1 MSEQSWPYAG
11 DAVTEAE
18 WSAMARLF
26 REVGVV
32 VDVGGQLAVSAVGGQ
47 VQVTVAAGEA
57 FIEGFYYRND
67 DTATLDLDA
76 ADLNQ
81 GRIDL
86 VVVRSDRGEGQA
98 RLAVK
103 TGTPAAEP
111 EAPAVVQDHDGQG
124 VFELA
129 LAEVSVPAA
138 SPEADEVLD
147 VRRFSQ
153 VVGGV
158 QFVTTAE
165 RDALDQLYVGRPV
178 FNTDV
183 NLLEVFD
190 GTEFRRVDQ
199 PDIDTAPLR
208 QEYIGLFAE
217 TNLRLWQL
225 EADVIGE
232 VEGFVGWHGEAFLDG
247 QDEVASETGDISVS
261 RGARLG
267 DGGASL
273 STLPD
278 ENTPIG
284 EEIAGGF
291 FAGVIDTDANSADI
305 DANDTRQNGKRYA
318 LIVSPK
324 AIGEPSSNLQWRTS
338 RTGVAEART
347 RWDGL
352 YVTDHIIGGNAGS
365 LSSFPIFEFCD
376 QVRTSDPVPDDGGSD
391 WYIPAMDELELL
403 YRNLKPGTEDNDVRE
418 RDLEFPDL
426 FQQGENPSSDPQGTA
441 YTASDPQQTTVADFQ
456 GSGGAETLQFEGDSD
471 NNRPWSATEESNDRA
486 WGQIFRGSL
495 AGFQGSRLKDDT
507 SLRCRLVR
515 RVEL

>member
-1 MSEQSWPYAG
+1 MPTTSRAG
-11 DAVTEAE
+11 LPFPDGEDPVDIPGDVGALASRVADLLGATRVTE
-18 WSAMARLF
+18 L
-26 REVGVV
+26 
-32 VDVGGQLAVSAVGGQ
+32 Q
-47 VQVTVAAGEA
+47 
-57 FIEGFYYRND
+57 
-67 DTATLDLDA
+67 
-76 ADLNQ
+76 
-81 GRIDL
+81 
-86 VVVRSDRGEGQA
+86 
-98 RLAVK
+98 
-103 TGTPAAEP
+103 
-111 EAPAVVQDHDGQG
+111 
-124 VFELA
+124 
-129 LAEVSVPAA
+129 
-138 SPEADEVLD
+138 
-147 VRRFSQ
+147 
-153 VVGGV
+153 
-158 QFVTTAE
+158 
-165 RDALDQLYVGRPV
+165 RDALEGNDLYGGRVV
-178 FNTDV
+178 FNTDSGV
-183 NLLEVFD
+183 LEVYNGDAGTWDGVSAATLSQLADVDTAGAQAGQALVFD
-190 GTEFRRVDQ
+190 GNEWVPGESAADLG
-199 PDIDTAPLR
+199 DLGDVDTAGAATGEVLAFDGTGWVADGGYAT
-208 QEYIGLFAE
+208 QADLDALETGLNAETLGLFAE

-291 FAGVIDTDANSADI
+291 IAGVIYTDANSADI

-471 NNRPWSATEESNDRA
+471 SNRLWSATEADRDRA
-486 WGQIFRGSL
+486 WYQTFRGSS
-495 AGFQGSRLKDDT
+495 AGSQLRFDLEKTDT
-507 SLRCRLVR
+507 RFRCRLVR